1 MIVCML
7 FNDFVVYTSED
18 ECMLFNDFVVYTSVM
33 YVFSAFVV
41 YACDSVCI

>member
-1 MIVCML
+1 ML

-18 ECMLFNDFVVYTSVM
+18 EWMLFNDFVVYASVM

>member
-18 ECMLFNDFVVYTSVM
+18 ECMSFNDFVVYTSVM

-41 YACDSVCI
+41 YACECML

>member
-18 ECMLFNDFVVYTSVM
+18 ECMLFSDFVVYASVM
-33 YVFSAFVV
+33 YVCSVFVV